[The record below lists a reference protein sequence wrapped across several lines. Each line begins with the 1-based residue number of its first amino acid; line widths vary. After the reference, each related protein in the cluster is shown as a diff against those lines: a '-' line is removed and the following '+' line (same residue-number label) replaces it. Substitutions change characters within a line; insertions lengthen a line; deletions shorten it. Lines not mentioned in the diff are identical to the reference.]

1 MVISMKDTKFL
12 TDQRPKQSFRQGH
25 FEIDGFPEDMLPSPI
40 EGDPDT
46 ISLAFLIS
54 LSVTFAVIM
63 ILLVLIAAY
72 ITFCGSDEDEM
83 DDLESNRGG
92 TTDNNGRNSIFLFK
106 KKKSDVLIDPTF
118 FDMDKQDEDPEF
130 KLLEAENMK
139 KMSKFEVEL
148 YQRAKEFQKL
158 NPPMI
163 TKFGTYIDE
172 RDVSYLKDRGIQSYF
187 FLPSINDNVDE
198 LGNFLPSFII
208 QDKLDISFTK
218 ENKCS
223 STVLNYPLPF
233 NKRDAVYFEV
243 KIFKFDK
250 DSSSIF
256 SIGLSSVP
264 YPYFRIPGMNKF
276 SIAYESTGK
285 LRINNPFQASTLL
298 PKLEEGDVV
307 GFGYRYKTGTIFI
320 THNGKKLLDV
330 TQNVNIDLFICIG
343 SMNASYTRTYT
354 LDGLIEDS
362 DNISLRNILSQGQEI
377 VVPNKLK
384 QAFDVNDDRISSD
397 PIELN
402 VNLGQIG
409 FVFIEANVKKY
420 AFGKI
425 FGDIGIPP
433 AYNGKEIKKDIILQ
447 KGEELPPN
455 YIGSVIVSGSGGN
468 NHNSIRNFT
477 SINNNNHDISLNL
490 DTDNTVTIN
499 SNDALIHGEMWYDE
513 NHTLLNDNSNP
524 ITNYEPESSGLENF
538 NNLNINI
545 SNLGSNNLVPL
556 FTNNTSNTT
565 TTNKNKRKKNKKRKN
580 KKRK

>member
-1 MVISMKDTKFL
+1 MESVADQSTSKSFLQKFF
-12 TDQRPKQSFRQGH
+12 Q
-25 FEIDGFPEDMLPSPI
+25 IDGFPEDILPNPI
-40 EGDPDT
+40 EGDSDA

-83 DDLESNRGG
+83 DDLENNRSGMAE
-92 TTDNNGRNSIFLFK
+92 NSGRNSLFPFK
-106 KKKSDVLIDPTF
+106 KKKNDVLIDPTF
-118 FDMDKQDEDPEF
+118 FDMSKQDDDPEF

-139 KMSKFEVEL
+139 KMSSFEVEL
-148 YQRAKEFQKL
+148 YQRATEFQKL

-172 RDVSYLKDRGIQSYF
+172 RDISYLKDRGIQSYC

-198 LGNFLPSFII
+198 MGNFLPSFII
-208 QDKLDISFTK
+208 QDKLDISFSK
-218 ENKCS
+218 ENKSS

-243 KIFKFDK
+243 KVFKFEK

-320 THNGKKLLDV
+320 THNGKKLIDV
-330 TQNVNIDLFICIG
+330 TQNVNIDLFVCIG
-343 SMNASYTRTYT
+343 AMNASYTRTYT

-362 DNISLRNILSQGQEI
+362 DNVSLRNLLSQGQEI
-377 VVPNKLK
+377 VVPDKLK
-384 QAFDVNDDRISSD
+384 QAYDVNDDRISSD

-447 KGEELPPN
+447 KGEELPPT
-455 YIGSVIVSGSGGN
+455 YIGGVIVSGSNNSGN
-468 NHNSIRNFT
+468 PITTNSSASNNQHSKVNFQP
-477 SINNNNHDISLNL
+477 SLTL
-490 DTDNTVTIN
+490 DTENTFIAN
-499 SNDALIHGEMWYDE
+499 SKDALIHGETWYDE
-513 NHTLLNDNSNP
+513 NHTLFNENSNRHP
-524 ITNYEPESSGLENF
+524 NYETESSVFET
-538 NNLNINI
+538 
-545 SNLGSNNLVPL
+545 SNN
-556 FTNNTSNTT
+556 SNTEIDNFRNNDT
-565 TTNKNKRKKNKKRKN
+565 FPLIDSSINATINSRNKRKKNKKRKN